1 MANGNELVFI
11 MGNRNPFPNK
21 CEQCQLRKALC
32 ICAMIPRLAL
42 NTKVILL
49 IHHRETHRTSNSG
62 RLAHLILENSEMRVR
77 GLKGNPMEREGLV
90 VPDRQ
95 SVLLFPS
102 INAVELTPEALKKF
116 DKPLTL
122 IVPDGNWRQAS
133 RVPNREPDLF
143 SLPRFRIPIDKPTE
157 YRLRSETRPEGM
169 ATFEAIA
176 RALGVIEGPEVQ
188 AQMEAIFR
196 IKVERT
202 LWSRAK
208 ITLAECTGGI
218 PKEAIC

>member
-1 MANGNELVFI
+1 MLF
-11 MGNRNPFPNK
+11 RS
-21 CEQCQLRKALC
+21 
-32 ICAMIPRLAL
+32 
-42 NTKVILL
+42 VILL
-49 IHHRETHRTSNSG
+49 IHHRETRRTSNTG
-62 RLAHLILENSEMRVR
+62 KLAHLILTNSEMRVR
-77 GLKGNPMEREGLV
+77 GVKGDPMEREGLV
-90 VPDRQ
+90 VPERQ

-102 INAVELTPEALKKF
+102 INAVDLTPDILKRF

-143 SLPRFRIPIDKPTE
+143 SLPRYKVPIDRPSE
-157 YRLRSETRPEGM
+157 YRLRLETRPGGL

-176 RALGVIEGPEVQ
+176 RALGVIEGTEVQ
-188 AQMEAIFR
+188 RQMEAVFKL
-196 IKVERT
+196 KVERT

-208 ITLAECTGGI
+208 IPLDECTGGI